1 METIISFVLRAGWRN
16 PALVFCHPNSI
27 FSKFY
32 LFFSLCTSEPS
43 IRQTAFPPGNGVL
56 TQTKMTFLWSG
67 PLPLKDQKIQDH
79 FRQCLPQEKQKML
92 GFTYQLQMSLMVP
105 FKVDER
111 LAKKKGGVHSESL
124 SKPSYFY
131 AGQSIRRRPQAFLT
145 QLSPDFN
152 CGHTSPIRSHQL
164 LPSTEPVK
172 KVPLGRN
179 GLPSLLNKFSLVIPQ
194 FLERIFSCLFH

>member
-111 LAKKKGGVHSESL
+111 LAKKKGGCTVSPSANQVTSTQDKVSEGGLRPSSHSSPQILTVVTHPL
-124 SKPSYFY
+124 SVLTNYFL
-131 AGQSIRRRPQAFLT
+131 PQN
-145 QLSPDFN
+145 Q
-152 CGHTSPIRSHQL
+152 
-164 LPSTEPVK
+164 
-172 KVPLGRN
+172 
-179 GLPSLLNKFSLVIPQ
+179 
-194 FLERIFSCLFH
+194 